1 MIVSLQLHQQ
11 PPRQVGKRKPA
22 SMRPRAKTAKTA
34 PCRSQNLTCGFQ
46 PLTAIFKILLLCI
59 TRRAKCARTSYGTG
73 RLRVRRGLSA
83 GRSPRWN
90 RHDSAGA
97 LVFTHNPLLVMRVI
111 LGGPLSGSSV
121 DVGSRRAV
129 PRGPPYVLDTP
140 RAGIYAYQRWRDGK
154 STRNQVRERTP
165 PKSKFL
171 SLR

>member
-11 PPRQVGKRKPA
+11 PPRQVGKRKPV

-46 PLTAIFKILLLCI
+46 PLTAISKILLLCI

-97 LVFTHNPLLVMRVI
+97 FLFTHNPLLVVRVI
-111 LGGPLSGSSV
+111 LGGPPLGLVRRRRPAAEPYRVVLLTSLTSPEPGFMLVRGGGMGNRHEIRYASG
-121 DVGSRRAV
+121 RRRKANSY
-129 PRGPPYVLDTP
+129 P
-140 RAGIYAYQRWRDGK
+140 
-154 STRNQVRERTP
+154 
-165 PKSKFL
+165 
-171 SLR
+171 